1 MPKSN
6 FISAFSKRKQGNM
19 SLVYGDTSAAL
30 ANRRD
35 FLGKLGIDYRHSVC
49 AEQAH
54 SNLVSYV
61 KEEDRGKGAL
71 DYTSAI
77 PGADGLVT
85 DKKGLPLAIL
95 TADCLSVFLY
105 DPQVPAAGIV
115 HAGWRGTKAEITTQ
129 AIKLMRKQFNTRPKN
144 LKLIF
149 GPSIRSCCYEVDR
162 DLESAFRGKLAKR
175 GNRLF
180 LDLAALNKRE
190 ALDAGVGEKNILDSG
205 VCTICRNEEFFSFR
219 REGDASGRMISVVML
234 R

>member
-1 MPKSN
+1 
-6 FISAFSKRKQGNM
+6 M

-30 ANRRD
+30 ANRKV
-35 FLGKLGIDYRHSVC
+35 FLRKLGINYRHLVC
-49 AEQAH
+49 AAQAH

-71 DYTSAI
+71 DYAGAI

-85 DKKGLPLAIL
+85 DEINLPLAIL
-95 TADCLSVFLY
+95 TADCLPVFLY
-105 DPQVPAAGIV
+105 DPQGPAAGIV

-129 AIKLMRKQFNTRPKN
+129 AIKLMRKQFNTQLKN

-149 GPSIRSCCYEVDR
+149 GPCIRSCCYEVDR
-162 DLESAFRGKLAKR
+162 DLEGAFRGKLAKR

-205 VCTICRNEEFFSFR
+205 LCTSCRNGEFFSFR
-219 REGDASGRMISVVML
+219 REGNASGRMVSVAML
-234 R
+234 K